1 MKKKSHKLIYEP
13 DYSFLLIGIS
23 SHENDYHISW
33 LINRKLGL
41 SLRKV
46 RNLKI
51 FNKKLGKNQEFS
63 IYSFE
68 NDERSLLY
76 NLISN
81 RCDNGFLIEE
91 IKNIDYLLQI
101 LGAVSEK
108 DQEKII
114 NTLKETEK
122 INTSFKID
130 PTTLKSRQR
139 LLFQ

>member
-46 RNLKI
+46 RNLQI
-51 FNKKLGKNQEFS
+51 FNKKLGENQEFS

-101 LGAVSEK
+101 LGVVSEK

-122 INTSFKID
+122 INISFKID
-130 PTTLKSRQR
+130 PTT
-139 LLFQ
+139 

>member
-33 LINRKLGL
+33 LINLKLGL
-41 SLRKV
+41 GLRKV
-46 RNLKI
+46 RNLQI
-51 FNKKLGKNQEFS
+51 FNKKLGETQEFS

-68 NDERSLLY
+68 NDERSLQY

-101 LGAVSEK
+101 LGDISEK

-122 INTSFKID
+122 ISTSFIID

>member
-1 MKKKSHKLIYEP
+1 VKKKSHKLIYEP

-41 SLRKV
+41 GLRKV
-46 RNLKI
+46 RNLQI
-51 FNKKLGKNQEFS
+51 FNKKLGETQEFS

-122 INTSFKID
+122 ISTSFKID